1 VIINGNNYTLKYRH
15 ETALFLENMPRIEKI
30 IEIKSSPERVFAYV
44 DDAKHV
50 TRHITYGGGRI
61 MGMKI
66 NSEASVVKRIENREK
81 DYRFEAGSFVFNIR
95 LVVDKTVMGTN
106 LMVIVDYELPHYLVG
121 RIIDALFIRRY
132 LKREVDRTMETCQ
145 KILEEEKSGLVN

>member
-1 VIINGNNYTLKYRH
+1 
-15 ETALFLENMPRIEKI
+15 MPRIEEV

-50 TRHITYGGGRI
+50 TRHLTYGEGRI

-66 NSEASVVKRIENREK
+66 NSEASVIKRIENREK
-81 DYRFEAGSFVFNIR
+81 DYGFEAGSFVFNIR
-95 LVVDKTVMGTN
+95 LVVDKITMGTN
-106 LMVIVDYELPHYLVG
+106 LTIIVDYDLPYSLVG

-145 KILEEEKSGLVN
+145 KILEEEKAGLRN